1 MLTELVTQENDFR
14 PGGWLQAEHA
24 APAGDGAADERHSL
38 CGHRT
43 ERRAP
48 VEGCVTAE
56 CTLTARRSWQ
66 VRLEVLRPGVPRR
79 GVGDRLTLAMGL
91 PT

>member
-1 MLTELVTQENDFR
+1 MTFDQEAGFKQSMLRQQGTGPLTR
-14 PGGWLQAEHA
+14 GTG
-24 APAGDGAADERHSL
+24 L